1 MSNNTTVTVV
11 LTTYNGEQFIGE
23 QLSSILEQTRLPDEL
38 VILDDCSCDRT
49 VDIISH
55 MIRNVEDLQC
65 RLVINEQNKGWRR
78 NFIDGFHLASGD
90 IIFCADQDDIWEKN
104 KIELM
109 TDALKNNANINVL
122 ACNLTPLYEAGAKK
136 LAGFYVEKYGNDHI
150 APVRLSDRGFTVLR
164 PGCTICFRRSIMN
177 WVDRIWDEK
186 LAHDEVLWAIGLVTD
201 SLCIINEPLIRFRR
215 HSNNNSPSNEKR
227 IAPRLNRAECDLEK
241 AKKIID
247 ESDELNISKENQQ
260 FIRDQLS
267 LSVDR
272 VKAFQDRSL
281 WEGLLLIKHINKYS
295 SIKAW
300 IADILCLING

>member
-122 ACNLTPLYEAGAKK
+122 ACNLTPLYEEGAKK

-177 WVDRIWDEK
+177 WVDRIWNEK